1 MIQFVKSKEKT
12 KMITGRDMFDE
23 RKNNKILKGEN
34 MNKEFNQTEYVN
46 EFIRKKY
53 DRINLLIPAGNKEII
68 KRKAAQK
75 GKSVNQYI
83 NELIDTDLNTNIDF

>member
-1 MIQFVKSKEKT
+1 M
-12 KMITGRDMFDE
+12 
-23 RKNNKILKGEN
+23 KGEN

>member
-1 MIQFVKSKEKT
+1 
-12 KMITGRDMFDE
+12 
-23 RKNNKILKGEN
+23 

-68 KRKAAQK
+68 KRKVAQK

>member
-1 MIQFVKSKEKT
+1 M
-12 KMITGRDMFDE
+12 
-23 RKNNKILKGEN
+23 NEN
-34 MNKEFNQTEYVN
+34 REFNQTEYVN

-68 KRKAAQK
+68 KSRAAQK

-83 NELIDTDLNTNIDF
+83 NELIDTDLNTNKEEK

>member
-1 MIQFVKSKEKT
+1 MKE
-12 KMITGRDMFDE
+12 E
-23 RKNNKILKGEN
+23 NNKILQGEN

-68 KRKAAQK
+68 KKKAAQK

>member
-1 MIQFVKSKEKT
+1 M
-12 KMITGRDMFDE
+12 
-23 RKNNKILKGEN
+23 NEN
-34 MNKEFNQTEYVN
+34 REFNQTEYVN

-68 KRKAAQK
+68 KSRAAQK

-83 NELIDTDLNTNIDF
+83 NELIDDDLKNKEKRT

>member
-1 MIQFVKSKEKT
+1 
-12 KMITGRDMFDE
+12 
-23 RKNNKILKGEN
+23 

>member
-1 MIQFVKSKEKT
+1 MKEK
-12 KMITGRDMFDE
+12 KH
-23 RKNNKILKGEN
+23 KILKGEN

>member
-1 MIQFVKSKEKT
+1 M
-12 KMITGRDMFDE
+12 
-23 RKNNKILKGEN
+23 NEN
-34 MNKEFNQTEYVN
+34 REFNQTEYVN

-68 KRKAAQK
+68 KRQADKK

-83 NELIDTDLNTNIDF
+83 NELIDTDLNKNKEEK

>member
-1 MIQFVKSKEKT
+1 
-12 KMITGRDMFDE
+12 
-23 RKNNKILKGEN
+23 

-68 KRKAAQK
+68 KSKAAQK

>member
-1 MIQFVKSKEKT
+1 
-12 KMITGRDMFDE
+12 
-23 RKNNKILKGEN
+23 

-75 GKSVNQYI
+75 GKSVNQYR
-83 NELIDTDLNTNIDF
+83 NELIDTDLNTNIDC

>member
-1 MIQFVKSKEKT
+1 
-12 KMITGRDMFDE
+12 
-23 RKNNKILKGEN
+23 

-53 DRINLLIPAGNKEII
+53 DRINLLIPEGNKEII

>member
-1 MIQFVKSKEKT
+1 
-12 KMITGRDMFDE
+12 
-23 RKNNKILKGEN
+23 

-75 GKSVNQYI
+75 GKSVNQYK

>member
-12 KMITGRDMFDE
+12 KMITGRDIFDE
-23 RKNNKILKGEN
+23 RE
-34 MNKEFNQTEYVN
+34 
-46 EFIRKKY
+46 KY

>member
-1 MIQFVKSKEKT
+1 
-12 KMITGRDMFDE
+12 
-23 RKNNKILKGEN
+23 

-75 GKSVNQYI
+75 GKNVNQYI